1 MMGDVDRVRENRLR
15 RMAARQGL
23 RLVKSPRRDR
33 YADGYGTYRLE
44 SALDGDHRA
53 GDAAGGYGMDLDAVE
68 QHLTSR
74 PATVSAPPSGAGRS
88 VPASETGADARS
100 QLTVTVVHVDGHA
113 EVVLIGELDF
123 ASVPQLRREME
134 QLIDEGHRY
143 LRINITAL
151 AFLDAAGI
159 GALTGIRVRLADRG
173 GQLRLVG
180 ARGIAHRAL
189 TACGLLE
196 TFAPDQAATM
206 AMPSARDQTTGG
218 S

>member
-88 VPASETGADARS
+88 LPASETGADARS

-134 QLIDEGHRY
+134 PLIEQRSEGRGVRQDRRTRAGPGREKHKQRVGAMWDAAPPQRAGHR
-143 LRINITAL
+143 
-151 AFLDAAGI
+151 D
-159 GALTGIRVRLADRG
+159 
-173 GQLRLVG
+173 
-180 ARGIAHRAL
+180 
-189 TACGLLE
+189 
-196 TFAPDQAATM
+196 
-206 AMPSARDQTTGG
+206 
-218 S
+218 